1 MTVTG
6 AEPSVIALAMGDPA
20 GVSPE
25 LTARLLALPDVRK
38 EAHIIV
44 FGDRRVL
51 DEGARIAG
59 VELDLQDS
67 TLENA
72 PNMPVGKHVFVDLK
86 NLDPKDVVRSEA
98 TLVGGTFATQNFR
111 TALKFA
117 DAGHA
122 QAVCFTPFNKQA
134 MRFAY
139 PGYDD
144 EIRFVADVLSFT
156 GKVREFNVLEKVWNA
171 RVTSHI
177 PLKDVASTLTV
188 EGILAELELAWMC
201 LKKAGYENPKIAVAG
216 LNPHAGDGGSFGMEE
231 IDIIEPAVKAA
242 KTKGFDVDG
251 PFPADTVFLRAL
263 KDGFQAVLTMYHDQ
277 GQIAMKLMG
286 FDKGVTMMGAL
297 PTILPGRASP
307 TWGPRAKQSCSRHE
321 WRKERLHFQTLP
333 DFRHFDTIGMGGG
346 PCRLTGRIDHEEV
359 STYRM
364 PGSGGGSDRI
374 ICPGI

>member
-1 MTVTG
+1 CIQNTKCLRLVWSCHMHAAYRMQTRRMLMIVTG
-6 AEPSVIALAMGDPA
+6 AELSVIALAMGDPA
-20 GVSPE
+20 GGSPE
-25 LTARLLALPDVRK
+25 LTARLLALSDGRK

-72 PNMPVGKHVFVDLK
+72 PDMPVGKHVFVDLK

-156 GKVREFNVLEKVWNA
+156 GKVREFNVVEKVWNE
-171 RVTSHI
+171 RVTSHN
-177 PLKDVASTLTV
+177 PLKDVASTVTI
-188 EGILAELELAWMC
+188 EGVLAELELAWAG
-201 LKKAGYENPKIAVAG
+201 LKKAGYDNPKIAVAG
-216 LNPHAGDGGSFGMEE
+216 LNPDARDGGSFGMEG
-231 IDIIEPAVKAA
+231 IDIIEPAVRAA
-242 KTKGFDVDG
+242 KAKGFDVDG
-251 PFPADTVFLRAL
+251 PF
-263 KDGFQAVLTMYHDQ
+263 
-277 GQIAMKLMG
+277 
-286 FDKGVTMMGAL
+286 
-297 PTILPGRASP
+297 
-307 TWGPRAKQSCSRHE
+307 
-321 WRKERLHFQTLP
+321 
-333 DFRHFDTIGMGGG
+333 
-346 PCRLTGRIDHEEV
+346 
-359 STYRM
+359 
-364 PGSGGGSDRI
+364 
-374 ICPGI
+374 